1 MRRSSPGPRFA
12 TVEASAVEDDGTV
25 ARWLLTH
32 AHGKLGN
39 VLREALI
46 RRDPAL
52 TKNAARELVVHLVP
66 REPVRESRLLDLPR
80 HLIGPAT
87 RVGEP

>member
-1 MRRSSPGPRFA
+1 M
-12 TVEASAVEDDGTV
+12 EASAVDDDGGVT
-25 ARWLLTH
+25 RWLLTH

-39 VLREALI
+39 VLRDALI
-46 RRDPAL
+46 RRDPTL
-52 TKNAARELVVHLVP
+52 TKNAARALAAQLVP
-66 REPVRESRLLDLPR
+66 RERVRESRLLDLPR